1 VDAANSVEAQPHQ
14 EWFSFKL
21 KLINGAEFRLNH
33 SQTRNPDTFVLVNPH
48 PCGFTSRDIDALT
61 GLERFP
67 QLLEATEHFCCWR
80 QKQVAKSVPY
90 GLPTS
95 FLHKSHMLRKH
106 VRCEFNFRLCTST
119 YRMHSN
125 KNESETS

>member
-90 GLPTS
+90 GLPP
-95 FLHKSHMLRKH
+95 FLTTYILVKFFLQLH
-106 VRCEFNFRLCTST
+106 VLMTQVYGN
-119 YRMHSN
+119 Y
-125 KNESETS
+125 